1 MQKQSQT
8 CANLWG
14 GRFAAAP
21 ATRVECRLMCCN
33 FCTSCKAWISPATS
47 VPLRSKCCRFFMDAM
62 IFNLP
67 WDGAGLG
74 TGYYQ
79 NIPELGHLRYLR
91 RHTNSYD
98 SGWLKM
104 QLVDEPVVQKWT
116 MEKPQIR
123 YPSPSNRLVN
133 GYLWNGLRYVAMI
146 NKAGWVA
153 RDLGWSQV
161 KTAQMDEV
169 GQCCRQGPAHLLQ
182 VMKKRRFSEGI
193 EDDWTK

>member
-1 MQKQSQT
+1 MCNIYIYRYIIYTYVQKQSQT

-67 WDGAGLG
+67 WDGGDLG

-98 SGWLKM
+98 SGWLKCNWLM
-104 QLVDEPVVQKWT
+104 NCDGRNDTALGT
-116 MEKPQIR
+116 S
-123 YPSPSNRLVN
+123 SPEMNHGKTKNPL
-133 GYLWNGLRYVAMI
+133 
-146 NKAGWVA
+146 
-153 RDLGWSQV
+153 SQRI
-161 KTAQMDEV
+161 K
-169 GQCCRQGPAHLLQ
+169 
-182 VMKKRRFSEGI
+182 
-193 EDDWTK
+193 